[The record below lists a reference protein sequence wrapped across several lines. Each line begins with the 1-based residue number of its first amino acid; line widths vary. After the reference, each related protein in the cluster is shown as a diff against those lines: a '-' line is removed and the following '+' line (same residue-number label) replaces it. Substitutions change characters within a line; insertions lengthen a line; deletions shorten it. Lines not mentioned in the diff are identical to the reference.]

1 MNDNNLNNDES
12 ISLKIQENINVNKM
26 NNKSAEECVWE
37 VYSQNKQLTKED
49 EKEFYK
55 NIYYYITSYNGLNL
69 TQVLE
74 KMYAEKI
81 IHIQI

>member
-1 MNDNNLNNDES
+1 
-12 ISLKIQENINVNKM
+12 M